1 MVAQNVEYEGLQQQ
15 LLEDDFGNFTDP
27 QNFVKEFTRLKLFS
41 HCPIML
47 FVSFIHF

>member
-27 QNFVKEFTRLKLFS
+27 QNLFRESTRLKLFS
-41 HCPIML
+41 
-47 FVSFIHF
+47 